1 MLAKLI
7 NCSLKKHFDRDPEV
21 AGQLHALEGK
31 NLTFYLT
38 DLNKEFLVTPGQG
51 SVMVAEHSDHDTSEI
66 AARVHADTMTLLSI
80 ACGAQYQPLLENGS
94 VHVQGDLEAVRQMG
108 RIFRAVEI
116 DWEEIAAPYVGD
128 LLAHQF
134 GVWLGRADSYKRRSI
149 KNFLLDVSEYL
160 QEESRVMPARAEIER
175 FLRDSTSLETDIG
188 HLEARIDRLD
198 KTDRR

>member
-1 MLAKLI
+1 MLVKLI

-21 AGQLHALEGK
+21 AGQLRALEGN
-31 NLTFYLT
+31 NLVFHLT
-38 DLNKEFLVTPGQG
+38 DLKKEFRVVPGQG
-51 SVMVAEHSDHDTSEI
+51 GVVVAEHLDDESFEI
-66 AARVHADTMTLLSI
+66 TATVHADVVTLLSI
-80 ACGAQYQPLLENGS
+80 TLGAKYQPFLENGS

-108 RIFRAVEI
+108 RIFLAVEI
-116 DWEEIAAPYVGD
+116 DWGEIVAPYVGD
-128 LLAHQF
+128 VLAHQF
-134 GVWLGRADSYKRRSI
+134 GMWLGHASSYKRRSI

-175 FLRDSTSLETDIG
+175 FLRDATSLETDIG